1 MKLNSV
7 SRLASVVTFMI
18 ATLSG
23 MAAIAAPLPNEKD
36 KGKEAKHEG
45 TQIDS
50 GTFGVFQGGRRV
62 GTETFSVYQTSYGSL
77 TQSEFKTEN
86 SSTEAHQSS
95 ELQLTSTG
103 DIRHYEWKELIPGK
117 AQAVVV
123 PNSDFLTQKWKETP
137 QEKEKEQ
144 PYLLPVS
151 TSILDDYFFVH
162 RELLAWK
169 FLGASCKQDNGRVQC
184 PLKQRSQFGTLNP
197 HQHAPAPLSME
208 FLGREKVSLK
218 SGPQDLLKLELKTEA
233 STWQLWLNDQ
243 YKVMRMVIVG
253 ENTQV
258 DRD

>member
-1 MKLNSV
+1 MKPNSA
-7 SRLASVVTFMI
+7 SRLASVVMFML

-23 MAAIAAPLPNEKD
+23 VAAVASPLPNEKD
-36 KGKEAKHEG
+36 KGKEAKREG
-45 TQIDS
+45 TEIDS

-77 TQSEFKTEN
+77 THSEFKTEN
-86 SSTEAHQSS
+86 APTEAKQSS
-95 ELQLTSTG
+95 ELQLTATG
-103 DIRHYEWKELIPGK
+103 DLRHYEWKELSPGK
-117 AQAVVV
+117 AQVVVV
-123 PNSDFLTQKWKETP
+123 PNSDFLTQRWKETP
-137 QEKEKEQ
+137 QDKEKEQ

-151 TSILDDYFFVH
+151 TSILDDYFFVQ
-162 RELLAWK
+162 REVLAWK
-169 FLGASCKQDNGRVQC
+169 FFGASCKQDKGQVQC

-197 HQHAPAPLSME
+197 HQHAPAALSIE

-218 SGPQDLLKLELKTEA
+218 NGPQDLLKLELKTDA

-243 YKVMRMVIVG
+243 YKVMRMVVVD